1 MGNTRGR
8 TDGRGGESRGGDNRG
23 DRRGSGGRDRRPRE
37 RERDDR
43 EELSE
48 RVVHIAR
55 TAKVVK
61 GGRRFAF
68 RATVVVGDKKGRVGV
83 GVGKAREVPDAIRK
97 ATDHARKTMVKVALL
112 GTTIPH
118 PIQSNFGAGQVF
130 LKPAR
135 PGTGVIAGGGVRA
148 VVEAAGI
155 TDVLSKSLGSDNILN
170 VAQATFVALQELQD
184 FNVEAERRGV
194 EPRHLAPFWHREEM
208 SSHG

>member
-1 MGNTRGR
+1 MPKREKR
-8 TDGRGGESRGGDNRG
+8 TK
-23 DRRGSGGRDRRPRE
+23 E
-37 RERDDR
+37 REKDDR

-68 RATVVVGDKKGRVGV
+68 RAVVVVGDKKGRVGV

-97 ATDHARKTMVKVALL
+97 ATDRARKGMVRIPLL

-118 PIQSNFGAGQVF
+118 TVEANFGAGKVF
-130 LKPAR
+130 LKPAS

-148 VVEAAGI
+148 VVEAAGVS
-155 TDVLSKSLGSDNILN
+155 DVLSKSLGSDNILN
-170 VAQATFVALQELQD
+170 VVQATFVALQELKD
-184 FNVEAERRGV
+184 YKVEADRRGI
-194 EPRHLAPFWHREEM
+194 EAKQLAPFWYVEEAYN
-208 SSHG
+208 G